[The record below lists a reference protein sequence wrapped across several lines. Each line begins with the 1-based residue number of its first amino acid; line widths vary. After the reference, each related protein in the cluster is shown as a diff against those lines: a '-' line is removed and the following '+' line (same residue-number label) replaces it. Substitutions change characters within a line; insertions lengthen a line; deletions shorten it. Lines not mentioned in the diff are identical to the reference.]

1 MYKPSPHHA
10 TIIAAH
16 ASVMRRT
23 LTPSE
28 AILWEHL
35 RGKRTGVAFRRQVVI
50 GPYIVDFLAPSC
62 RLIVE
67 VDGKYHD
74 RRVALDER
82 RDRKLTRAGYRV
94 LRLEAALVLR
104 DLPEALAAVRAALS
118 P

>member
-10 TIIAAH
+10 AIIAAH
-16 ASVMRRT
+16 ASAMRRA

-28 AILWEHL
+28 AVLWEHL
-35 RGKRTGVAFRRQVVI
+35 RGKHTGVAFRRQVVI

-74 RRVALDER
+74 GRVAHDES

-94 LRLEAALVLR
+94 LRLEAAEVMR
-104 DLPEALAAVRAALS
+104 NLPAALGAIQAALS